1 MDLSMLHK
9 FPANMAI
16 NKMKRQNMN
25 KMLKKI
31 YQISKQNLTIQLQL
45 KDYLTNKHRNLKIKF
60 KMHYLQIN
68 L

>member
-16 NKMKRQNMN
+16 NKIKRQNMN

-31 YQISKQNLTIQLQL
+31 YQMSKQNLTIQLQL
-45 KDYLTNKHRNLKIKF
+45 KDYLANKYRNLKIKF